1 MAVSKIQRS
10 SLLSQINKRVK
21 NPELVKKFEEILADD
36 IAAEELN
43 SMFLSRSEATKLVQ
57 DIKRQESELAAQQ
70 QKLATDYAN
79 LQAWEVRAKQ
89 EEITAR
95 QQAIEVAKE
104 AHGLVGRLREKALAD
119 TLTVADL
126 EDAYKNPKI
135 ASLATSPTPTPTPA
149 PTPAAKK
156 ESPTPK
162 EPPMS
167 NPSTTPNTNP
177 DDAGRAFIQG
187 IGKLFKLQ
195 NDHRNLFKEELD
207 VDALL
212 NTALQEGRPIED
224 VYNDSFDVAA
234 KQKELEQSRFEAA
247 VNAKVDELVTAKLS
261 TMIDPS
267 GKSAHIGDF
276 ASLMKKET
284 SPVWSGLG
292 MTAKELN
299 PDFRA
304 MTMTQEEA
312 DAERAK
318 FQTSVSPVP
327 NQRQEE
333 MEIAAEFA
341 NNLAKRG

>member
-1 MAVSKIQRS
+1 
-10 SLLSQINKRVK
+10 
-21 NPELVKKFEEILADD
+21 
-36 IAAEELN
+36 
-43 SMFLSRSEATKLVQ
+43 
-57 DIKRQESELAAQQ
+57 
-70 QKLATDYAN
+70 
-79 LQAWEVRAKQ
+79 
-89 EEITAR
+89 
-95 QQAIEVAKE
+95 
-104 AHGLVGRLREKALAD
+104 
-119 TLTVADL
+119 
-126 EDAYKNPKI
+126 
-135 ASLATSPTPTPTPA
+135 
-149 PTPAAKK
+149 
-156 ESPTPK
+156 
-162 EPPMS
+162 MS